1 MIVLCI
7 YIYIENNVTGFLYGT
22 KSAAIVIWL
31 YFLVV
36 IFHVRAA
43 SSPVSAFVFVS
54 QIIVYTIRLN
64 VHLCILRTV
73 TGFLYVALQVLLVL
87 CSIWSLDFIH
97 SIIPSFSV
105 SSNIKTVHALTHEY
119 LVGI

>member
-1 MIVLCI
+1 M
-7 YIYIENNVTGFLYGT
+7 
-22 KSAAIVIWL
+22 

-36 IFHVRAA
+36 IFHLKAA
-43 SSPVSAFVFVS
+43 SSPVSAFVFMS

-64 VHLCILRTV
+64 VHLCISRTV

-87 CSIWSLDFIH
+87 CSIWSLDIIH

-119 LVGI
+119 LVGV